1 MVHHAQ
7 ATETTVELLY
17 FSDSVTLAIRD
28 NGIGFSVEAGVRKE
42 GHFGLL
48 GMQERAATIDGELE
62 VASEPGQG
70 TNVTLR
76 VPLGSETRE
85 TR

>member
-1 MVHHAQ
+1 VHHAR

-28 NGIGFSVEAGVRKE
+28 NGIGFSVEDGSHKE

-48 GMQERAATIDGELE
+48 GMKERAATMDGELE
-62 VASEPGQG
+62 VTSEPGRG
-70 TNVTLR
+70 TDVTLR
-76 VPLGSETRE
+76 VPLGSATK
-85 TR
+85 